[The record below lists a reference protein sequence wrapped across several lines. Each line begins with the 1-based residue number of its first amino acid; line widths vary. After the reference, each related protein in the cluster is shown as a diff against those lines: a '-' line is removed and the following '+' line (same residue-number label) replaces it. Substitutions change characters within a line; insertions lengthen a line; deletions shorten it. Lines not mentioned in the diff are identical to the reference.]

1 MSARSFYVCIGPIF
15 TIEPATDEKGLHFW
29 NLIQHIER
37 DFYNDI
43 FQEAS
48 VARGNK
54 IQKVNDVFFVNDF
67 GLSLNLKQSMFPDDK
82 HILRISYDL
91 DFLDTKDIL
100 CMKVTSEAA
109 SETIVVHK
117 QLYCSCTELNDVDL
131 ILPQQYLNL
140 N

>member
-1 MSARSFYVCIGPIF
+1 
-15 TIEPATDEKGLHFW
+15 
-29 NLIQHIER
+29 
-37 DFYNDI
+37 
-43 FQEAS
+43 
-48 VARGNK
+48 
-54 IQKVNDVFFVNDF
+54 
-67 GLSLNLKQSMFPDDK
+67 MFPDDK

-109 SETIVVHK
+109 AETIVVHK